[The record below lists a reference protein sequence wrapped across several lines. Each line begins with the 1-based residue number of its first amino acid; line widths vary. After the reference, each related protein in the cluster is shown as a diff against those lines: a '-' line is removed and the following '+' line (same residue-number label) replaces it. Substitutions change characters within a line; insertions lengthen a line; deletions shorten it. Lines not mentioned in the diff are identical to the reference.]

1 MSTDDELADVLPGEV
16 NINKFEFIIALKE
29 GSAPTWRRSLKQTYP
44 SVIVGAQ
51 RRNSVV
57 QVCSG

>member
-1 MSTDDELADVLPGEV
+1 MSSDDDLADVLPGEV
-16 NINKFEFIIALKE
+16 NMNKFEFIISLKE
-29 GSAPTWRRSLKQTYP
+29 GSAPTWKGSLKQIYP

-57 QVCSG
+57 QVCLC